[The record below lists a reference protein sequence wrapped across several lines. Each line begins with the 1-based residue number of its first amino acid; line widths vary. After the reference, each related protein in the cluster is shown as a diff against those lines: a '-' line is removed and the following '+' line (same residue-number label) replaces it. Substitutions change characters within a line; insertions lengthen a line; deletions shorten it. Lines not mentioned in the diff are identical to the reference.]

1 MTVAFYIAAAVS
13 IVATFMAITR
23 LNAIHALLYFVV
35 SLLAAALILLLLGAP
50 FAAAMEVI
58 IYAGAIMV
66 LFVFVVMI
74 LSAGPREALQERQWL
89 RVSTWIGPAILTA
102 VLLGELLYVM
112 AGATGA
118 LTTPAQVTPAQV
130 GASLLGPYLLG
141 VELVSMLLL
150 VGLIGAFHLAY
161 RLGKGEASEEAGGK
175 R

>member
-1 MTVAFYIAAAVS
+1 MTIAFYTAAAVA
-13 IVATFMAITR
+13 IVATFMVITR

-74 LSAGPREALQERQWL
+74 LSTGPRGALQERQWL
-89 RVSTWIGPAILTA
+89 RASTWIGPAVLTA
-102 VLLGELLYVM
+102 VLLGELTYVM
-112 AGATGA
+112 AAAGHRPLA
-118 LTTPAQVTPAQV
+118 PAQVTPAQV

-161 RLGKGEASEEAGGK
+161 RLGKGEPPKEAGG
-175 R
+175 RR

>member
-1 MTVAFYIAAAVS
+1 MPFIIAAAVA
-13 IVATFMAITR
+13 IVATFMVITR

-74 LSAGPREALQERQWL
+74 LSTGPRAALQERQWL
-89 RVSTWIGPAILTA
+89 RASTWIGPAVLTA
-102 VLLGELLYVM
+102 VLLAELLYVM
-112 AGATGA
+112 AGAHGRDRSR
-118 LTTPAQVTPAQV
+118 PHQVTPAQV

-161 RLGKGEASEEAGGK
+161 RLGKGEAPEEAGGK
-175 R
+175 G

>member
-1 MTVAFYIAAAVS
+1 MTVAFYIAAAVAV
-13 IVATFMAITR
+13 VATFMVITR

-35 SLLAAALILLLLGAP
+35 SLLASALILLLLGAP

-74 LSAGPREALQERQWL
+74 LSVGPRPALQEGQRL
-89 RVSTWIGPAILTA
+89 LFEAWIGPSILTA

-118 LTTPAQVTPAQV
+118 LITPAQVTPAQV

-161 RLGKGEASEEAGGK
+161 RLGRGKASEEAGGK